1 VNDEEI
7 IDWIRQVKAI
17 VPDHA
22 AFLDLMAATGLRF
35 EEAINSWNLIIRL
48 GENRL
53 GEYYKSETLEHFR
66 FKELFIRRTKKAFI
80 SFVPIGLIKR
90 IVKAHPLTRSMIVK
104 KIQRRGLRL
113 RFGDIREYHASYLTK
128 YLRPP
133 EIDFLY
139 GRISTGVFMRNYF
152 NPAWIKDLKERT
164 LRGSR
169 GDPQENRDLK
179 WLFDNSSV
187 FYDPSMLSEDF
198 NNLWYAERISDVFA
212 VMLLAEV
219 TPWLVSEIDVHD
231 GLSASVDY
239 GHVILVDVEV
249 LKSWTVFIDHFSDG
263 SGDE

>member
-1 VNDEEI
+1 MILSDDKRLHALKALSALSKFLGIHEYWRLLVKNHGLKWSSGRGDDLIIARLTRTVNDEEI

-133 EIDFLY
+133 EIDFLH
-139 GRISTGVFMRNYF
+139 GRISTSVFMRNYF

-164 LRGSR
+164 LRAA
-169 GDPQENRDLK
+169 EEILK
-179 WLFDNSSV
+179 K
-187 FYDPSMLSEDF
+187 
-198 NNLWYAERISDVFA
+198 IA
-212 VMLLAEV
+212 V
-219 TPWLVSEIDVHD
+219 
-231 GLSASVDY
+231 
-239 GHVILVDVEV
+239 
-249 LKSWTVFIDHFSDG
+249 
-263 SGDE
+263 